1 MTTVEPSTN
10 LARYQHVIEGRRVEA
25 ASGQR
30 YDSVD
35 PYLGAPWASA
45 ADGGAA
51 DVDLAVAAAR
61 RALGGPWGQLT
72 GFGRAALMRRL
83 GDLIMRDADRL
94 AEIETRDTGKLL
106 REMRGQLGTIPQWF
120 SYFSGLADK
129 LEGTTIPGDKPN
141 FLVYTRREPAGVV
154 AAIVP
159 WNSPLLLLC
168 WKLAPALAAGCTMV
182 AKPSDY
188 SPASAVELA
197 ALMDEAGFPPG
208 VFNVVTGFGPAV
220 GKALAGHPG
229 IDKIAFTGS
238 TAVGAQ
244 VAAAAAANITG
255 VLLELGG
262 KSAHLVF
269 DDADLDAACNGVLA
283 GVFAATGQTCM
294 AGSRLLVCRTV
305 HDQLVQKITERAR
318 SIRLGDPKAPDTE
331 MGPVATEPQY
341 RKVLSFL
348 EGAATEGATVAAGG
362 RPDDGLGG
370 FFVQPTVLTG
380 VKPTMTV
387 ACEEVFGPVLSVI
400 PFDTED
406 EAIAVANDSRYGLA
420 GAVWTKDIHRGH
432 RVAHAMRTGT
442 VWINAYRVVG
452 PDVPFGGYGLSGLG
466 RENGIEAVHEYTQTK
481 AIWVELSGGTRDPF
495 TLG

>member
-1 MTTVEPSTN
+1 MTTPAETSTD
-10 LARYQHVIEGRRVEA
+10 LPRYQLVIDGRRGEA

-51 DVDLAVAAAR
+51 DVDAAVAAAR
-61 RALGGPWGQLT
+61 RALAGPWGQLT

-83 GDLIMRDADRL
+83 GDLIARDADRL

-129 LEGTTIPGDKPN
+129 IEGTTIPGDKPN
-141 FLVYTRREPAGVV
+141 FVVYTRREPAGVV

-220 GKALAGHPG
+220 GKALAAHPDV
-229 IDKIAFTGS
+229 DKIAFTGS

-294 AGSRLLVCRTV
+294 AGSRLIVHADV
-305 HDQLVQKITERAR
+305 HDELIRLIAERASR
-318 SIRLGDPKAPDTE
+318 IKLGDPNDADTE
-331 MGPVATEPQY
+331 MGPVANRPQY
-341 RKVLSFL
+341 EKVLGYL
-348 EGAATEGATVAAGG
+348 
-362 RPDDGLGG
+362 
-370 FFVQPTVLTG
+370 
-380 VKPTMTV
+380 
-387 ACEEVFGPVLSVI
+387 
-400 PFDTED
+400 DT
-406 EAIAVANDSRYGLA
+406 A
-420 GAVWTKDIHRGH
+420 
-432 RVAHAMRTGT
+432 
-442 VWINAYRVVG
+442 
-452 PDVPFGGYGLSGLG
+452 
-466 RENGIEAVHEYTQTK
+466 
-481 AIWVELSGGTRDPF
+481 
-495 TLG
+495 

>member
-1 MTTVEPSTN
+1 
-10 LARYQHVIEGRRVEA
+10 
-25 ASGQR
+25 
-30 YDSVD
+30 
-35 PYLGAPWASA
+35 
-45 ADGGAA
+45 
-51 DVDLAVAAAR
+51 
-61 RALGGPWGQLT
+61 WGQLT

-83 GDLIMRDADRL
+83 GDLITRDADRL

-106 REMRGQLGTIPQWF
+106 REMRGQLGRIPEWF

-129 LEGTTIPGDKPN
+129 LEGSTIPGDKPN
-141 FLVYTRREPAGVV
+141 FLVYTRREPVGVV
-154 AAIVP
+154 GAIVP

-220 GKALAGHPG
+220 GKALAAHPDV
-229 IDKIAFTGS
+229 DKIAFTGS

-294 AGSRLLVCRTV
+294 AGSRLLVSRAV
-305 HDQLVQKITERAR
+305 HDRLVGKIAERAPANPR
-318 SIRLGDPKAPDTE
+318 RRPNGRRPRD
-331 MGPVATEPQY
+331 GPGGHRAAVPQ
-341 RKVLSFL
+341 
-348 EGAATEGATVAAGG
+348 GAVVPGG
-362 RPDDGLGG
+362 RGRRGRDRDRGRPGRRRARRLLRAAPRAHRGQADDDGRL
-370 FFVQPTVLTG
+370 
-380 VKPTMTV
+380 
-387 ACEEVFGPVLSVI
+387 
-400 PFDTED
+400 
-406 EAIAVANDSRYGLA
+406 
-420 GAVWTKDIHRGH
+420 
-432 RVAHAMRTGT
+432 
-442 VWINAYRVVG
+442 
-452 PDVPFGGYGLSGLG
+452 
-466 RENGIEAVHEYTQTK
+466 
-481 AIWVELSGGTRDPF
+481 
-495 TLG
+495 